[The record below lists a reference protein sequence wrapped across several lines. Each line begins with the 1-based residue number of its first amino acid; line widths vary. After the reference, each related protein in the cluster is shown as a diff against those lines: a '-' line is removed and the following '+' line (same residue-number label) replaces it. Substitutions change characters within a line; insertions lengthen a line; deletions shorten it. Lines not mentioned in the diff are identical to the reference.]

1 MKYLSYTSNGNTI
14 ELQTTAGKMRLQPRG
29 ENIVHVQYT
38 LAKQF
43 STKPSLMVLPA
54 AQQESQVGWVVEDT
68 DDALLLSTASLRLKI
83 DKQTC
88 AFTWMDSAGNLLVR
102 EPEVDS
108 KLLTEVDVAY
118 RKAYSAKLS
127 LVFSEEEAIYGL
139 GQHEEGVFNYR
150 GKDEYLYHHNLKVA
164 MPVLVSTKGYAFFFD
179 SYSLGNFHD
188 DKFGTYYWSEVE
200 DELDFYF
207 LYGPEFDQIVSA
219 MRELTGKPTL
229 FPRWAYGYVQSK
241 ERYKTQA
248 ELIETVKEYR
258 RRNIPLDCIVL
269 DWMSWPDGLWG
280 QKTFDLSRFPD
291 PSKMMD
297 DLHELGAHLMI
308 SIWPKVRN
316 NGPNHVELREGG
328 YLLGDGVTYDAY
340 DPEARAVYWRQ
351 ANEGLFAHGIDAW
364 WCDST
369 EPYEPDWFGTVKP
382 EPWQRLL
389 TNINGFKAY
398 IDPEKMN
405 AYSLLHSQG
414 MYEGQRSV
422 TGQKRVVNLT
432 RSGYPGQQR
441 YGTITWSG
449 DITARWETLRNQ
461 LPAGLNFV
469 VTGSPRWTF
478 DIGGFFVKHNGIQWF
493 WDGGFEKGCEDL
505 GYRELFVRWFQLGAF
520 LPMFRAHGTDTPREV
535 WNFGEPGD
543 PMYETLVKFCRLRS
557 RLMPYIYSLAGLE
570 THEDYTMMRSLVF
583 DFRGDPKVYNVGD
596 QFMLGPALMVCPV
609 SEPMYYLAD
618 SEPITDTPRQRE
630 VYLPSG
636 CDWYDFWT
644 GTRYSGGQKITA
656 EAPIDRLPLYVK
668 AGSILPFGPETQYA
682 DQQPGAPV
690 TLWVYPGA
698 DSQFQLYNDAG
709 DGYGYE
715 NGEFSWTPITWDDSA
730 RMLSIGPCEG
740 AFDGMPAEQRFFARI
755 AGEGKSAGSP
765 DAGTP
770 EGEVGISGKESAR
783 LAL

>member
-1 MKYLSYTSNGNTI
+1 
-14 ELQTTAGKMRLQPRG
+14 
-29 ENIVHVQYT
+29 
-38 LAKQF
+38 
-43 STKPSLMVLPA
+43 
-54 AQQESQVGWVVEDT
+54 
-68 DDALLLSTASLRLKI
+68 
-83 DKQTC
+83 
-88 AFTWMDSAGNLLVR
+88 MD
-102 EPEVDS
+102 E
-108 KLLTEVDVAY
+108 
-118 RKAYSAKLS
+118 
-127 LVFSEEEAIYGL
+127 F
-139 GQHEEGVFNYR
+139 
-150 GKDEYLYHHNLKVA
+150 
-164 MPVLVSTKGYAFFFD
+164 
-179 SYSLGNFHD
+179 
-188 DKFGTYYWSEVE
+188 
-200 DELDFYF
+200 DFYF
-207 LYGPEFDQIVSA
+207 IYGREFDRIASV
-219 MRELTGKPTL
+219 MRRLTGPAPSSALGLTAIQSMNATR
-229 FPRWAYGYVQSK
+229 PRTNGGGGG
-241 ERYKTQA
+241 
-248 ELIETVKEYR
+248 EYR
-258 RRNIPLDCIVL
+258 RRGIPLEWDRAGLAVVAGQPVGPEDL
-269 DWMSWPDGLWG
+269 DAE
-280 QKTFDLSRFPD
+280 RFPD
-291 PSKMMD
+291 PDGMMAA
-297 DLHELGAHLMI
+297 LHEMGAHLMI
-308 SIWPKVRN
+308 SVWPKFSN
-316 NGPNHVELREGG
+316 DGPNHREMRAAGCLLSDGGTYNPFNPLGREL
-328 YLLGDGVTYDAY
+328 
-340 DPEARAVYWRQ
+340 YWRQ
-351 ANEGLFAHGIDAW
+351 AQEGLFAHGIDAW
-364 WCDST
+364 WCDCS
-369 EPYEPDWFGTVKP
+369 EPFEPDWDAGPVKP
-382 EPWQRLL
+382 EPEQRLR
-389 TNINGFKAY
+389 TNTDEFKKY
-398 IDPEKMN
+398 LDPAEIN

-414 MYEGQRSV
+414 MYEGQRQA
-422 TGQKRVVNLT
+422 TGDKRVVNLT
-432 RSGYPGQQR
+432 RSASPGQHR
-441 YGTITWSG
+441 FGTIPWSG
-449 DITARWETLRNQ
+449 DIPARWETLRAQ
-461 LPAGLNFV
+461 IPAGLNFT
-469 VTGSPRWTF
+469 VTGSPRWTL
-478 DIGGFFVKHNGIQWF
+478 DVGGFFVKDQPERWF
-493 WDGGFEKGCEDL
+493 WRGDFEQGRDDP
-505 GYRELFVRWFQLGAF
+505 GYRELVVRWMQYGAF

-644 GTRYSGGQKITA
+644 GERYSGGQKITA

-730 RMLSIGPCEG
+730 RTLSIGPCEG

-770 EGEVGISGKESAR
+770 EAEAGISGKESAR